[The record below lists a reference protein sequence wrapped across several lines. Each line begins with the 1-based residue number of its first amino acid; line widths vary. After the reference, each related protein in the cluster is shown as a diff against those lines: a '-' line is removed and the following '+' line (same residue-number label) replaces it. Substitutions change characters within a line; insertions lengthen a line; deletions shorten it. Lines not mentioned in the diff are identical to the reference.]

1 MTSRILLAATFA
13 VISIATTYGQVWFDM
28 GVKGSY
34 GITMMSNKNIFDD
47 RDVDYQISGGYG
59 FGVSVGT
66 HFGDHQ
72 GIIVEYM
79 RSTGK
84 QNFDEELGVVQS
96 NNYEW
101 STNDVLLLYRY
112 TGYGAYFEVGPKIAF
127 VSDVMNTYHDQ
138 PTMDVTHLFEDKWI
152 SGVVGFGSYLGG
164 SDLFSMQIGLRLYY
178 QFGDMIN
185 EDGQALDLPPPA
197 YIDYD
202 TYKQTNLISAQLHLE
217 FNYAFGRFAKESC
230 HDRWK
235 LILF

>member
-1 MTSRILLAATFA
+1 MKTSRFILVATFTI
-13 VISIATTYGQVWFDM
+13 ISVATTYGQVWFDM

-47 RDVDYQISGGYG
+47 RDVDHQISGGYG
-59 FGVSVGT
+59 IGVSIGT

-72 GIIVEYM
+72 GVIVEYM
-79 RSTGK
+79 RSSGK
-84 QNFDEELGVVQS
+84 QDFDEELGVVQS

-101 STNDVLLLYRY
+101 TTNDVLILYRY
-112 TGYGAYFEVGPKIAF
+112 TGYGAYFEVGPKIGF
-127 VSDVMNTYHDQ
+127 VSDVMNTYHGN

-152 SGVVGFGSYLGG
+152 SGVLGFGSYLAG
-164 SDLFSMQIGLRLYY
+164 SDLFSLQIGLRLYY

-185 EDGQALDLPPPA
+185 EDGQAMDLPA
-197 YIDYD
+197 YIEYD
-202 TYKQTNLISAQLHLE
+202 SYEKTNLISAQLHLE
-217 FNYAFGRFAKESC
+217 FNYAFGRFAKTSC